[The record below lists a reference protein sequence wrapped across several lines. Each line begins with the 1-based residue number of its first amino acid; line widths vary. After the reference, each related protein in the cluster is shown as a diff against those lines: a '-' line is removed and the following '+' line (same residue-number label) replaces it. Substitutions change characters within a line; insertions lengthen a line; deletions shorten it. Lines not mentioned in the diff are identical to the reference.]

1 MPELLAHTNMDS
13 QAMSKLRDHIEEFV
27 KFLAKNPEQ
36 YIASPYESGENS
48 PPAKKPKRSN

>member
-1 MPELLAHTNMDS
+1 
-13 QAMSKLRDHIEEFV
+13 MSKLRDHIEEFV